1 MKLRRLLCMLLCLTL
16 LGTCALAADPL
27 ISSASEQK
35 TYSVSQP
42 NAIQLVRVWG
52 SVTELGEQSLRLQ
65 NDNSQAAYSD
75 IVLKITDD
83 TRILDAVTGAKK
95 AFSDL
100 QKDAT
105 LDAYVSPAMTKSL
118 PPQSNAVLILSGIPA
133 DFGVPTYAQIDQIT
147 SREDGGVDLL
157 MSDDVI
163 LHLQKDTKITAY
175 GGASVSL
182 EDLKPGTMLLS
193 WYQVV
198 ALSEPAQ
205 ATPDQIMVFPYTYD
219 GYLSAV
225 PGALSV
231 NGKAV
236 VLTDSARPFAQ
247 DGTLMLPVRKTAEA
261 LGCTVEWDNAGRR
274 VLVSK
279 GDSILYTV
287 SLNDN
292 TASRGDGASSTALSA
307 PPILE
312 NGVTFLAA
320 EDLLVLQN
328 VKLAAS

>member
-27 ISSASEQK
+27 NSPAGGQK
-35 TYSVSQP
+35 TYSISQP
-42 NAIQLVRVWG
+42 NAAQLVRVWG
-52 SVTELGEQSLRLQ
+52 SITELGEKSLRLQ
-65 NDNSQAAYSD
+65 NDSGQDAYSD
-75 IVLKITDD
+75 IILKITDD
-83 TRILDAVTGAKK
+83 TLILDAVTGVEK

-105 LDAYVSPAMTKSL
+105 LYAYASPAMTKSL
-118 PPQSNAVLILSGIPA
+118 PPQSTAVLILTGIPA

-147 SREDGGVDLL
+147 AREDGGVDVL

-175 GGASVSL
+175 GGASAAL
-182 EDLKPGTMLLS
+182 ADLKPGTMLLS
-193 WYQVV
+193 WYQII

-236 VLTDSARPFAQ
+236 VLSDSARPFAQ

-279 GDSILYTV
+279 GDATLYTV
-287 SLNDN
+287 SLNNN
-292 TASRGDGASSTALSA
+292 TASRGDGASSTALTGPA
-307 PPILE
+307 ILE

-328 VKLAAS
+328 VKLATS